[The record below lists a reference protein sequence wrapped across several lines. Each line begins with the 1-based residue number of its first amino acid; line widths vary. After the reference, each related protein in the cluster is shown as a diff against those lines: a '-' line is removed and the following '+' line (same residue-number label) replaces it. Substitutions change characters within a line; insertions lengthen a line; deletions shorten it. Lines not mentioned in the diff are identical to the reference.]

1 MIRLMRDLSVRRNL
15 LVARSA
21 AQRGAIRELL
31 RPAALRMAAAESVI
45 AGLSRVV
52 LLAVRLAPLY
62 SMLRRP

>member
-1 MIRLMRDLSVRRNL
+1 MIRVLRGLSLRRKL

-21 AQRGAIRELL
+21 AQRDAIRVVL

-45 AGLSRVV
+45 AGLSRVLV
-52 LLAVRLAPLY
+52 LAVRLAPLY